1 MLVAKAFPGDFHM
14 RVFLTGASGFI
25 GSAIIEQLK
34 AGGHEV
40 LGLARNDDNAG
51 KLQAAGVAVHRGDVT
66 EPETLAAGAAACDA
80 TIHCAFIHD
89 FSKFVE
95 NIAIDRRAVET
106 MLAAMEGSGKPF
118 VLTSGTLMADA
129 DREATEEDG
138 PSTEGAGAMRGAT
151 ELVAQDY
158 AGRGVRAMI
167 VRLPQV
173 HDTWKQGL
181 ITYAIEVAR
190 EKGVSAYVGDG
201 SARWAAAH
209 VSDVARL
216 YRLALENGQAGARY
230 HAVGESGVSM
240 RDIAQALGRRLK
252 LPVVSITPEE
262 APAHFGF
269 LAMFAN
275 RDAPTSSRLTQERLN
290 WTPTGPTLIEDLDA
304 LQLARA

>member
-1 MLVAKAFPGDFHM
+1 M

-25 GSAIIEQLK
+25 GSAVIAELK

-40 LGLARNDDNAG
+40 LGLARNDDNAA

-118 VLTSGTLMADA
+118 ILTSGTLMADA

-138 PSTEGAGAMRGAT
+138 PSTDGAGALRGAT

-173 HDTWKQGL
+173 HDTQKAGL

-209 VSDVARL
+209 VSDVAHL
-216 YRLALENGQAGARY
+216 YRLVLENGQAGARY

-240 RDIAQALGRRLK
+240 RDIAHALGRRLQ

-269 LAMFAN
+269 LAMFAG

-290 WTPTGPTLIEDLDA
+290 WTPTGPGLIADLEA
-304 LQLARA
+304 LQVAQA

>member
-1 MLVAKAFPGDFHM
+1 M

-25 GSAIIEQLK
+25 GSAVIAELK

-40 LGLARNDDNAG
+40 LGLARNDDNAA

-118 VLTSGTLMADA
+118 ILTSGTLMADA

-138 PSTEGAGAMRGAT
+138 PSTDGAGALRGAT

-173 HDTWKQGL
+173 HDTQKAGL

-209 VSDVARL
+209 VSDVAHL

-240 RDIAQALGRRLK
+240 RDIAHALGRRLK

-269 LAMFAN
+269 LAMFAG

-290 WTPTGPTLIEDLDA
+290 WTPTGPGLIADLEA
-304 LQLARA
+304 LQVAQA

>member
-1 MLVAKAFPGDFHM
+1 M

-25 GSAIIEQLK
+25 GSAVIAELK
-34 AGGHEV
+34 AAGHQV
-40 LGLARNDDNAG
+40 LGLARNDDNAA
-51 KLQAAGVAVHRGDVT
+51 KLTAAGVAVHRGDVT
-66 EPETLAAGAAACDA
+66 EPRTLAAGAAACDA

-89 FSKFVE
+89 FSQFVE

-118 VLTSGTLMADA
+118 ILTSGTLMADA

-151 ELVAQDY
+151 ELVAEDY
-158 AGRGVRAMI
+158 AKRGVRAMT

-173 HDTWKQGL
+173 HDTQRQGL
-181 ITYAIEVAR
+181 ITYAIQAAR
-190 EKGVSAYVGDG
+190 EKGVSAYIGDG

-216 YRLALENGQAGARY
+216 YVLALEHGQAGARY

-240 RDIAQALGRRLK
+240 RDIAQALGRRLN
-252 LPVVSITPEE
+252 LPVASITPEE

-275 RDAPTSSRLTQERLN
+275 RDAPTSSRLTQQRLN
-290 WTPTGPTLIEDLDA
+290 WTPTGPGLIADLEA
-304 LQLARA
+304 LELAEG